1 MKLKVCCI
9 KSPEE
14 AQMAIAH
21 GADALGLV
29 GPMPSGPGP
38 ISPQQAGIIAQYLP
52 ENTMSF
58 YLTSKTSFETISEE
72 YETVRSTHIQLT
84 DHTESIDRAR
94 LKESY
99 PKVKLVQV
107 VHVIDEDSI
116 QQAIDYQENSDYLLL
131 DSGAPNNSVKELG
144 GTGRIHN
151 WDISKQIVDQCE
163 LPVFLAGGINDGNV
177 RDAIAHVN
185 PYGIDL
191 CSSLR
196 TNDNLD
202 ADKLDSFIKA
212 IRS

>member
-38 ISPQQAGIIAQYLP
+38 ISPQQAGLIAQSLP
-52 ENTMSF
+52 ENIMSF
-58 YLTSKTSFETISEE
+58 YLTSQTSFETISEE
-72 YETVRSTHIQLT
+72 YELVRSTHIQLT
-84 DHTESIDRAR
+84 DHTESSDRAR
-94 LKESY
+94 LKQNY

-116 QQAIDYQENSDYLLL
+116 QQAIDYQENSDYVLL
-131 DSGAPNNSVKELG
+131 DSGAPNNSIKELG
-144 GTGRIHN
+144 GTGRTHN
-151 WDISKQIVDQCE
+151 WDISKQIVAQST
-163 LPVFLAGGINDGNV
+163 LPVFLAGGINAGNV

-196 TNDNLD
+196 TEDNLD